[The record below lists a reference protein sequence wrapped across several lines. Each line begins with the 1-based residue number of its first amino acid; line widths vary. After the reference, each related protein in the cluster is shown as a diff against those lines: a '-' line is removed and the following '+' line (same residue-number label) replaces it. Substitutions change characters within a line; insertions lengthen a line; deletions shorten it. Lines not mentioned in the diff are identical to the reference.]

1 MVDFLHHGDPSKLR
15 FTRSLPQGPMQHSRL
30 VATFLLTLASASG
43 HADIYGY
50 VDEQGVSHFSAE
62 KSDARYQ
69 LLARGN
75 RFGSL
80 ELQPSGRG
88 KPALAN
94 RLIEHPNLKTY
105 EPMLK
110 TASIEF
116 AVELA
121 LLKAVMAAESGF
133 NPDAVSPKGAIGLM
147 QIMPSTAERYGLL
160 GDSKKSAEQKL
171 QDPKTNIRLGARYL
185 ADLFKLFPG
194 QQHLVIAS
202 YNAGEGAVQQY
213 RNAIPPYPETRNYV
227 ELVTQLQQVYRTRSG
242 AGKFGASVRS
252 GSANGT
258 KRMYLTI
265 RAPGDTAA
273 SESPPV
279 VR

>member
-1 MVDFLHHGDPSKLR
+1 MP
-15 FTRSLPQGPMQHSRL
+15 PSRL
-30 VATFLLTLASASG
+30 VAILLLPLVSASG

-69 LLARGN
+69 LLVRGN

-80 ELQPSGRG
+80 EPDPSWRGRQV
-88 KPALAN
+88 LAN
-94 RLIEHPNLKTY
+94 RLVEHPNLKTY

-110 TASIEF
+110 TASVEY

-121 LLKAVMAAESGF
+121 LLKAIMAAESGF
-133 NPDAVSPKGAIGLM
+133 NPDAVSPRGAIGLM

-160 GDSKKSAEQKL
+160 GDRKKSIEQKL
-171 QDPKTNIRLGARYL
+171 QDPKTNIRLGTRHL

-194 QQHLVIAS
+194 QQDLVIAS

-213 RNAIPPYPETRNYV
+213 RNTIPPYPETRSYV
-227 ELVTQLQQVYRTRSG
+227 ELVTQLQQVYRIGSGTRKS
-242 AGKFGASVRS
+242 GASVRS
-252 GSANGT
+252 SSANGT
-258 KRMYLTI
+258 RRIHLTI
-265 RAPGDTAA
+265 RAPGDGPPVPR
-273 SESPPV
+273 SPPAL
-279 VR
+279 R

>member
-133 NPDAVSPKGAIGLM
+133 NPDAISPKGAIGLM
-147 QIMPSTAERYGLL
+147 QVMPSTAERYGLRADKGKTL
-160 GDSKKSAEQKL
+160 EQKL
-171 QDPKTNIRLGARYL
+171 RDPKTNIRLATRYL
-185 ADLFKLFPG
+185 ADLFKLFPE
-194 QQHLVIAS
+194 QRNLVIAS
-202 YNAGEGAVQQY
+202 YNAGEGAVRQY
-213 RNAIPPYPETRNYV
+213 KNDIPPFPETRSYV
-227 ELVTQLQQVYRTRSG
+227 QLVTQLYYVYQPRSTVRKLG
-242 AGKFGASVRS
+242 AGVIGGTS
-252 GSANGT
+252 NGT
-258 KRMYLTI
+258 KRVHLTI
-265 RAPGDTAA
+265 RLPSDTVALP
-273 SESPPV
+273 SPSSG
-279 VR
+279 R